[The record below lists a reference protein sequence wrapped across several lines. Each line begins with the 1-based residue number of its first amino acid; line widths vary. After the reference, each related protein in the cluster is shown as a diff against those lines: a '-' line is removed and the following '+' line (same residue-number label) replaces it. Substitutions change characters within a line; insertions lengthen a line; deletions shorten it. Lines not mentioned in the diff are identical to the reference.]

1 MTESGM
7 GNNFPKEVISDGG
20 TLNSRGMNTG
30 LGSQS
35 KPDHAD
41 TPRSYCQQKKVT
53 GEYGDWTDHVFEF
66 GEDVGY
72 SSTDDHGTDP
82 SSNKSFDGFLWR
94 ESYKWCA
101 PPYDSTNICEDIVCN
116 DKTDRQEKPNQSF
129 EN

>member
-1 MTESGM
+1 VTESGM

-35 KPDHAD
+35 KPDQAD
-41 TPRSYCQQKKVT
+41 TPRSYCQQKKVP
-53 GEYGDWTDHVFEF
+53 GEYGDRTDHVFEF

-72 SSTDDHGTDP
+72 SSADDDSTDP
-82 SSNKSFDGFLWR
+82 SSDKAFDGFLWR
-94 ESYKWCA
+94 ESYKRCA
-101 PPYDSTNICEDIVCN
+101 SPYHPTDICENIVCN
-116 DKTDRQEKPNQSF
+116 DETNRQEKPNQPL